1 MNLLRKILPVL
12 LAAAMLLS
20 LTGCGDTS
28 WIVKV
33 DGVAVNSGL
42 YIYYQGIG
50 YTATGYELMAEN
62 TDYYYKVMY
71 GESYIDDT
79 IGDQTV
85 REYMNDYAIDMCKQ
99 YVVVERLFE
108 ELGLSIDE
116 DSEALIKSQVNRTW
130 DSQKDSM
137 ERAGIAKS
145 TLEKAVTSSIKEE
158 LVFNAYYEVGGLNG
172 TTEDDIR
179 GYLEDNYVRVKYIS
193 IPFADSVDDAV
204 DSERLSNAVAQAQ
217 GYLDRLNAG
226 ESMDDLIAEYEAS
239 LETEDESSE
248 EAEASD
254 GEETSGDETQD
265 AEDVTVEEDPYENE
279 SVLSLDSTSPSEKF
293 VNYAFT
299 EVADGESKL
308 IQDDLNVYLI
318 QKLDI
323 LERPE
328 IYDENRDVF
337 LNALFD
343 ESFTSLLNERLSG
356 YTVEENA
363 SSIKRYKAERALG
376 LEN

>member
-1 MNLLRKILPVL
+1 
-12 LAAAMLLS
+12 
-20 LTGCGDTS
+20 
-28 WIVKV
+28 
-33 DGVAVNSGL
+33 
-42 YIYYQGIG
+42 
-50 YTATGYELMAEN
+50 
-62 TDYYYKVMY
+62 
-71 GESYIDDT
+71 DDT

-137 ERAGIAKS
+137 ARAGIAKS

-376 LEN
+376 LED

>member
-1 MNLLRKILPVL
+1 
-12 LAAAMLLS
+12 
-20 LTGCGDTS
+20 
-28 WIVKV
+28 
-33 DGVAVNSGL
+33 
-42 YIYYQGIG
+42 
-50 YTATGYELMAEN
+50 
-62 TDYYYKVMY
+62 
-71 GESYIDDT
+71 
-79 IGDQTV
+79 
-85 REYMNDYAIDMCKQ
+85 
-99 YVVVERLFE
+99 
-108 ELGLSIDE
+108 
-116 DSEALIKSQVNRTW
+116 
-130 DSQKDSM
+130 M

-279 SVLSLDSTSPSEKF
+279 SILSLDSTSPSEKF

-318 QKLDI
+318 QKLNI

-363 SSIKRYKAERALG
+363 SSIKRYKVERALG
-376 LEN
+376 LED